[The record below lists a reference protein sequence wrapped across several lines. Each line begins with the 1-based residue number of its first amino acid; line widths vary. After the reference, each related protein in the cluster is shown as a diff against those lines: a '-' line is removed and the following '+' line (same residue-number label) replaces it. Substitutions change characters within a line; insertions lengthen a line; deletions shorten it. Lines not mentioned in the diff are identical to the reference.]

1 MNWNKSLSWK
11 ITLPLGIIL
20 YIIGYGGAIGFLG
33 LIIGA
38 LGIVDLIRFLVNKY
52 KTKKPENQK

>member
-11 ITLPLGIIL
+11 MTLPLGVIL

-33 LIIGA
+33 FIIGV
-38 LGIVDLIRFLVNKY
+38 LGVVDLIRFFVNKN
-52 KTKKPENQK
+52 KGTKK